1 MARLGAS
8 PGWQGTAAVTVA
20 GIIGAIKLKSPQAR
34 PLDLQ
39 DYKKGFPVV
48 VIVAAL
54 GLAAAA
60 AAMAALLVA

>member
-1 MARLGAS
+1 
-8 PGWQGTAAVTVA
+8 VTVA

-48 VIVAAL
+48 VVIAAAL
-54 GLAAAA
+54 GSAAAA
-60 AAMAALLVA
+60 AAMAALIVA